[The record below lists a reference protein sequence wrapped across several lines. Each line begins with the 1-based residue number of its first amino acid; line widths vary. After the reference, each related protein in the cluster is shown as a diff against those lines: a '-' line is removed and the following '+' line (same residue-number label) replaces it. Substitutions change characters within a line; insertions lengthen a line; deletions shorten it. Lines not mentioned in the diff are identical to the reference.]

1 MKPIDRLL
9 SNYRILH
16 SSKGIG
22 MGDVAENPLQQFEL
36 WIEEAVRQNVNLPN
50 AMHFATVGGDG
61 RPSGRIILLRGF
73 DQRGFIFFTNHNSR
87 KGNELK
93 NNKHA
98 CITFFWNELSRQ
110 VRIEGD
116 VHKVPDA
123 ESDKYFRNRPRE
135 SQISAI
141 ASKQSRVL
149 ESRESL
155 EKEVI
160 ELTERFRGQS
170 IPRPSDWGGFYL
182 SPSTIEFWQ
191 GREHRLHDRILYV
204 KGDDR
209 SWTKQML
216 SP

>member
-1 MKPIDRLL
+1 MKPNDRLL
-9 SNYRILH
+9 SNYRALH
-16 SSKGIG
+16 SSKGIN
-22 MGDVAENPLQQFEL
+22 MGEVVENPMQQFEL
-36 WIEEAVRQNVNLPN
+36 WIEEALKRKVNLPN
-50 AMHFATVGGDG
+50 AMHFATVGADD

-73 DQRGFIFFTNHNSR
+73 DERGFIFFTNYDSR
-87 KGNELK
+87 KGKDLK
-93 NNKHA
+93 NNKYA
-98 CITFFWNELSRQ
+98 SMTFFWNELFRQ

-116 VHKVPDA
+116 VHKVPDS
-123 ESDKYFRNRPRE
+123 ESDEYFKSRPRE

-160 ELTERFRGQS
+160 ELAERFRGQS
-170 IPRPSDWGGFYL
+170 IPRPADWGGFYL

-204 KGDDR
+204 RGEDR
-209 SWTKQML
+209 SWTKKML
-216 SP
+216 FP